1 MQSAKRN
8 DKANQDAVVTGVGVI
23 LFWPVLFALGNNAGL
38 EGDVARLKG
47 EEQAIRRQMREAEC
61 ETLPPKSTPAGSTVS
76 APSTT
81 ASAAPVSA
89 QVVNDPAPGGNAM
102 LPAPP
107 R

>member
-1 MQSAKRN
+1 
-8 DKANQDAVVTGVGVI
+8 
-23 LFWPVLFALGNNAGL
+23 
-38 EGDVARLKG
+38 
-47 EEQAIRRQMREAEC
+47 MREAEC